1 MIIRKENTV
10 RIIIKLL
17 KLPFPLTGVHILV
30 INCVIMKLIDS
41 STDSKFLPIDINFF
55 SEA

>member
-1 MIIRKENTV
+1 MITRKRNTV
-10 RIIIKLL
+10 RIKTKLL
-17 KLPFPLTGVHILV
+17 ELPFPLKGVHILL

-41 STDSKFLPIDINFF
+41 STDSKFLPIDISFL